1 MPNVEYIKNRLLA
14 ERTRSEEGK
23 WEIWGED
30 NNLDMGGS
38 RDIPLLA
45 TVSGTYEEAVLYALT
60 LPRFFAWGGGGD
72 IKKVKDVKV
81 IDLKHLN
88 SKEGQRLQKRMVE
101 LEEVK
106 KKADE
111 EIAAIRKQLGLE

>member
-30 NNLDMGGS
+30 SNVDRRGS

-45 TVSGTYEEAVLYALT
+45 TVSGTYEEAVLYAMT
-60 LPRFFAWGGGGD
+60 LPRFFSWGGGGD
-72 IKKVKDVKV
+72 IKKV

-111 EIAAIRKQLGLE
+111 EITSIRKELGLE